1 MIVALHD
8 HARRDEHDNRVP
20 SWCSQ
25 ARIADF
31 FLAHY
36 DIAADIRVQRV
47 CHGARTPFHHW
58 ANLLIRSAGRG
69 GDDQRHS
76 GAGLSVRQ

>member
-1 MIVALHD
+1 MTTGW
-8 HARRDEHDNRVP
+8 P

-25 ARIADF
+25 ARMRIS

-36 DIAADIRVQRV
+36 DIAADQSAFNALPA
-47 CHGARTPFHHW
+47 ARHP
-58 ANLLIRSAGRG
+58 RSTLGDPADQTQQVAG

-76 GAGLSVRQ
+76 GQGSRCGQ